1 VVCRSRYAEDRL
13 AAAVAAGMRQYVLL
27 GAGVDTFVYGSPLAG
42 QIRIYEVDHIGTQEW
57 KRSALAAAE
66 IEITPGVTFVAADP
80 GSDSLTDALTAA
92 GFDFSAPAVISW
104 LGVTMYLDRRAIS
117 QALAAISRCAPGT
130 ELVVDYM
137 LPQAPQALRDEAG
150 NDYAELITE
159 RGEPW
164 LSFRS
169 PGEMDALLAENGFS
183 GAAQVR
189 RRDCVP
195 ASLWDRTD
203 SLRPIELSM
212 IASARMC
219 AQ

>member
-1 VVCRSRYAEDRL
+1 V
-13 AAAVAAGMRQYVLL
+13 
-27 GAGVDTFVYGSPLAG
+27 
-42 QIRIYEVDHIGTQEW
+42 
-57 KRSALAAAE
+57 
-66 IEITPGVTFVAADP
+66 
-80 GSDSLTDALTAA
+80 
-92 GFDFSAPAVISW
+92 VISW

-137 LPQAPQALRDEAG
+137 LPQALRDEAG
-150 NDYAELITE
+150 NDYAELISAAAAE
-159 RGEPW
+159 RGEPC
-164 LSFRS
+164 LSFLS
-169 PGEMDALLAENGFS
+169 PGEMDALLAEHGFS

-189 RRDCVP
+189 QRDCVP

-219 AQ
+219 AR